1 MLPSPTILT
10 GEGGSVAG
18 DGEGASSSP
27 AAFSDFDSELIVA
40 GEKCSQ
46 YVSLLLA
53 SRFAVT
59 VEIDLPLLVLD
70 YHTNFPCILVNK
82 MI

>member
-1 MLPSPTILT
+1 MFPSSTILT

-18 DGEGASSSP
+18 DGGGASSSP
-27 AAFSDFDSELIVA
+27 VALSDLDSELIVA
-40 GEKCSQ
+40 MEKYSQ
-46 YVSLLLA
+46 YVSLLLT

-70 YHTNFPCILVNK
+70 NHTNFPCILVNK